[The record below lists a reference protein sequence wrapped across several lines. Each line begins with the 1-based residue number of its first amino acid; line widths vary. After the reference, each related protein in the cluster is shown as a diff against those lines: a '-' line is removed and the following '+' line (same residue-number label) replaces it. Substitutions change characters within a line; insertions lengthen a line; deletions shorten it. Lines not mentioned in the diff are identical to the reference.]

1 MISGVGGSG
10 WSRRRAER
18 QWQRELLREIRAME
32 TTDEGPD
39 GGRVTP
45 IRGGLPRPARASRRV
60 RSEPLG
66 HERRRTF
73 VTLTVTACVIGA
85 LVLLNVGPGSTQVR
99 QWLGFD
105 DRLGTAVDGDGS
117 GSYEFL
123 ATRPGTDEPVGWSHC
138 EPIEYVVNTDGA
150 PDDWEDLVRDATGRM
165 QEASGLVFEDRG
177 TTDDRDFE
185 GRFGLSGRPE
195 PVLIAWADEEE
206 VPGLAGDVAGLA
218 GPISRDDG
226 MFQKYVTGRVVL
238 DKEAFE
244 EIESVRGGDEQREAI
259 VLHELGHLV
268 GLAHVDDPGELMHP
282 TTETTELGPG
292 DRSGLAILGDAPCG

>member
-1 MISGVGGSG
+1 MAGSG

-18 QWQRELLREIRAME
+18 QWQRDLLREIRAME

-45 IRGGLPRPARASRRV
+45 VRGGLPRAPRAPRRG
-60 RSEPLG
+60 RREPVA
-66 HERRRTF
+66 HERRRTV
-73 VTLTVTACVIGA
+73 VTVLLTTTAILS
-85 LVLLNVGPGSTQVR
+85 LVLLNVGPGSAQVR
-99 QWLGFD
+99 AWLGFD
-105 DRLGTAVDGDGS
+105 DRFGTQVDGDGS

-123 ATRPGTDEPVGWSHC
+123 ATRPGTDEPVGWSSC
-138 EPIEYVVNTDGA
+138 EPIQYVVNTDGA
-150 PDDWEDLVRDATGRM
+150 PGDWEELVDDATERLS
-165 QEASGLVFEDRG
+165 EASGLVFEDRG

-185 GRFGLSGRPE
+185 GRFGLGGRAQ
-195 PVLIAWADEEE
+195 PVLIAWADEDE
-206 VPGLAGDVAGLA
+206 VPGLGGDVAGLA

-226 MFQKYVTGRVVL
+226 MFQRYVTGRVVL

>member
-1 MISGVGGSG
+1 MGDSG

-18 QWQRELLREIRAME
+18 QWQRDLLREIRAME

-39 GGRVTP
+39 GGTVTP
-45 IRGGLPRPARASRRV
+45 IRGGLPRAARPSRRA
-60 RSEPLG
+60 RHAPPGPAPLA
-66 HERRRTF
+66 HERRRTLLTVL
-73 VTLTVTACVIGA
+73 VTLGVIGA
-85 LVLLNVGPGSTQVR
+85 LVVLNLGPGSAQVR

-105 DRLGTAVDGDGS
+105 DRFGTQVEGDGS

-138 EPIEYVVNTDGA
+138 EPIPYVVNTDGA
-150 PDDWEDLVRDATGRM
+150 PDDWEDLVRDATDRM

-185 GRFGLSGRPE
+185 GRFGLAGGAE
-195 PVLIAWADEEE
+195 PVLIAWADEDE
-206 VPGLAGDVAGLA
+206 VPGLSGDVAGLA
-218 GPISRDDG
+218 GPMSRNDG

-292 DRSGLAILGDAPCG
+292 DRSGLAILGDAPC